1 MMSEELRSPETE
13 DANFDWRPSACR
25 ELDDMADQ
33 KAMTDSRQVA
43 HEKRPARHDR
53 QTGRGGAQ
61 LKTLSDDDLVA
72 AVAEGD
78 ERACRALMDR
88 HLTRIVALA
97 RRMLGNHADAEEVA
111 QEVFLRVWTHA
122 DRWEPGRAQFSTWLH
137 RVATN
142 LCLDRLR
149 RQGMTDIDS
158 IPEPESEAPG
168 PYEQLAQSDLAKSVE
183 AALQRLPARQRAAI
197 TLSHFQGLTNIE
209 AAEVLDVTVE
219 AVESLLG
226 RARRQLRIFL
236 ATEKAEWLR
245 INGE

>member
-1 MMSEELRSPETE
+1 MSEDFRSCETE
-13 DANFDWRPSACR
+13 DAGFDRRPPACPAP
-25 ELDDMADQ
+25 EIMAPSQAYDWQ
-33 KAMTDSRQVA
+33 PAA
-43 HEKRPARHDR
+43 HKTQRLGNSHK
-53 QTGRGGAQ
+53 TGRGGAQ
-61 LKTLSDDDLVA
+61 VSMPSDDDLVA

-78 ERACRALMDR
+78 ERACRSLMDR

-122 DRWEPGRAQFSTWLH
+122 DRWQPGRAQFSTWLH
-137 RVATN
+137 RVAIN

-158 IPEPESEAPG
+158 IPEPASEEPG
-168 PYEQLAQSDLAKSVE
+168 PYEQLAQRDLARSVE

-197 TLSHFQGLTNIE
+197 TLAHFQGLTNIE
-209 AAEVLDVTVE
+209 AAEILEVTVE

-226 RARRQLRIFL
+226 RARRQLRVLL

-245 INGE
+245 MTSD